1 MTYDPIC
8 GKRVETTAAHAP
20 TAEYKKTRYYFCSE
34 GCRHAF
40 EKEAEK
46 MRLSEL
52 ARVGALLSK
61 GKVRWGLA

>member
-1 MTYDPIC
+1 MLYDPIC
-8 GKRVETTAAHAP
+8 GKKVEMASNATP
-20 TAEYKKTRYYFCSE
+20 SSEYKKKRYYFCSE

-46 MRLSEL
+46 LRLSEL
-52 ARVGALLSK
+52 AKVGALLTK